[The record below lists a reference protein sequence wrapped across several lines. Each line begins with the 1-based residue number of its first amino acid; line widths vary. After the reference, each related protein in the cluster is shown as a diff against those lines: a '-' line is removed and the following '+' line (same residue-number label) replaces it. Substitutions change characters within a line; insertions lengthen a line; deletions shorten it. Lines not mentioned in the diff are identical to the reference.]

1 MQIVMQVLGRLMA
14 QFLIVYTLVKGLLF
28 TLVSK
33 LRVSITQVYQSVAN
47 LQILN
52 LLAKIKQ
59 SINHLV
65 AHLTIQAQLMKVGLM
80 NVLHK
85 VGRVGQQ
92 LLTTARQIR
101 QLVPTAQS
109 PRKGKPVGIT
119 KSARSHLSV
128 SKTAQTNTVNQ
139 LIQDGTKYQG
149 RAKRHRQRVKQPLK
163 AKP

>member
-1 MQIVMQVLGRLMA
+1 MFMQIVTQVLGRLMA
-14 QFLIVYTLVKGLLF
+14 QCLIVYTLVKGLLF

-65 AHLTIQAQLMKVGLM
+65 VHLTIQVQLMKLGLM

-85 VGRVGQQ
+85 VGALGQQ

-101 QLVPTAQS
+101 QRV
-109 PRKGKPVGIT
+109 
-119 KSARSHLSV
+119 LS
-128 SKTAQTNTVNQ
+128 
-139 LIQDGTKYQG
+139 LL
-149 RAKRHRQRVKQPLK
+149 KRGS
-163 AKP
+163 